1 MGPEKFCGNGG
12 VSDPPRHSYN
22 STCGKNENF
31 NSPESIVPVV
41 RFLVSGEQARFKSSF
56 GRFEKIPSVANVGS
70 YQFSTVLGKLPIELL
85 CWVKYKVGL
94 ASSKLFE
101 TKACSNTKGDGQ

>member
-70 YQFSTVLGKLPIELL
+70 YQFSTVLGETTDRAFLCCDLEGGGKVQSGTRIEQAIRNKSL
-85 CWVKYKVGL
+85 
-94 ASSKLFE
+94 
-101 TKACSNTKGDGQ
+101 Q